1 MKANPTLITKPN
13 FTPRARKL
21 VASFE
26 GAEIH
31 GKPKG
36 ASRTT
41 RIINSI
47 FCAITEEYN
56 TADPTEL
63 VQTIRDAAQYFINTR
78 GQMTPTITNAIT
90 LVLDGL
96 EQHSSTVSDITT
108 FVTNRCEHF
117 NSESRANL
125 DQIKYHA
132 ATLLKENMTIFV
144 YDYSSTVAGIIT
156 HTGTLSNSL
165 KIIIPESRALN
176 GGIPIVKAAIS
187 SGHEVL
193 YITDSAIGQQI
204 QAAEAAFIGA
214 ESITNIGGCW
224 NTTGSTMVALVAKHY
239 NVPLYIPT
247 ELMKFDNSNP
257 QGTIREAIWKDI
269 PAIKTNDPILL
280 DKNVSVQSL
289 DLDHVESE
297 LITAFVTEQGI
308 LTPNRTVIAAKR
320 LFG

>member
-1 MKANPTLITKPN
+1 MKAKPTPITKPY
-13 FTPRARKL
+13 FSPRARKL
-21 VASFE
+21 VDSFE

-47 FCAITEEYN
+47 FCAITEEHN
-56 TADPTEL
+56 TDDPIQL
-63 VQTIRDAAQYFINTR
+63 VQIIRDAAQYFINTR

-96 EQHSSTVSDITT
+96 EQHSSNVSDITT
-108 FVTNRCEHF
+108 FVASRCEHF
-117 NSESRANL
+117 NSESIANL
-125 DQIKYHA
+125 EQIKHHG
-132 ATLLKENMTIFV
+132 ATLLKDDMTIFV

-156 HTGTLSNSL
+156 HAGTLLKSL

-187 SGHEVL
+187 SGHDVL

-204 QAAEAAFIGA
+204 PSAEAAFIGA

-247 ELMKFDNSNP
+247 ELMKFDNFNP

-269 PAIKTNDPILL
+269 SAIKSNDPILL

-297 LITAFVTEQGI
+297 LITAFVTEQGL
-308 LTPNRTVIAAKR
+308 LTPNKTVSAAKR
-320 LFG
+320 LFS